1 MKLRIKYAK
10 TGCLKFI
17 GHLDVMRY
25 FQKAIRRAGLDVAYS
40 QGYSPHQL
48 ITFAAP
54 LGLGVTS
61 EGEYF
66 DGEFHSATSSEDMTK
81 RLNDVMAEG
90 MHVIDVRELP
100 QKAKT
105 AMAVVSV
112 SDYYVTVKP
121 GYYESMR
128 AKMQSEFRSF
138 IGLPEIPILK
148 KTKKSETMTDIRP
161 MILEAYV
168 TQETSCLFFDEEWK
182 QSDDFYTF
190 YMKLS
195 TGSIS
200 NLKPELVMEAYC
212 KYLDIPYENFG
223 FHVHRLETYMDG
235 ADGGLISLN
244 EAGHNIFE
252 TGRNGDTNEPE

>member
-40 QGYSPHQL
+40 QGFSPHQL

-66 DGEFHSATSSEDMTK
+66 DGDFHSVTTTKDMVARMNAT
-81 RLNDVMAEG
+81 MAEG
-90 MHVIDVRELP
+90 MQILDIRLLP
-100 QKAKT
+100 KGAKT
-105 AMAVVSV
+105 AMAIVSA
-112 SDYYVTVKP
+112 SDYLVSIKT
-121 GYYESMR
+121 GYYKEYIDGFYR
-128 AKMQSEFRSF
+128 HFSEFLSQSK
-138 IGLPEIPILK
+138 IEILK
-148 KTKKSETMTDIRP
+148 TTKKSEQITDIKP

-168 TQETSCLFFDEEWK
+168 ESEIKTPFFDRENASVDQTNIHK
-182 QSDDFYTF
+182 AFYL
-190 YMKLS
+190 KLAA
-195 TGSIS
+195 GSNA

-212 KYLDIPYENFG
+212 NYLGVPYENFG
-223 FHVHRLETYMDG
+223 FQVHRLETYMDSP
-235 ADGGLISLN
+235 DGGLMPLSDAGESIVQPISD
-244 EAGHNIFE
+244 I
-252 TGRNGDTNEPE
+252 